1 MKKADKIIEKQ
12 RLLQKELEKIQ
23 KSCKHKN
30 KVIKFDNEQNR
41 YMWTS
46 MECQNRISYPS
57 PDDISRFL
65 EK

>member
-41 YMWTS
+41 YMWTC